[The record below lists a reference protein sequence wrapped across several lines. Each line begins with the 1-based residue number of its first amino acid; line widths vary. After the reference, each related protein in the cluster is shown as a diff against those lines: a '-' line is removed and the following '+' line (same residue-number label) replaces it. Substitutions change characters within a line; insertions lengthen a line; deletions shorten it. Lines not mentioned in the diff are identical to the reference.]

1 MDAVA
6 PARTG
11 RPRELLSR
19 IPSRRTAIAASAAGI
34 GLALAGLSLVTPW
47 ITVFRGLQPI
57 PGFQLEG
64 GRLAGLA
71 IGVVGLLAVGA
82 TIGGG
87 RVLRTIAAL
96 GALAIL
102 LDAAL
107 VHGQIA
113 AYVAD
118 PGPAGPLTQP
128 TLGAGA
134 AGMAIAGGLLLLA
147 CLLIPLR
154 NDRLQPRV
162 ALRLLMAAGLLVAG
176 WIHLL
181 LVPEHLA
188 ESTILGLG
196 FLGSGIAQLALA
208 GLVVWRSRAWNLS
221 AVVALNATLI
231 VVYAYAVLVGLPFG
245 GGEHGDAAGL
255 VVGAGEP
262 IDAFGALSK
271 IGEVVSLLIAFAL
284 LGTTTRN
291 AADRAV
297 GTEGTAPGSVP
308 VIVAK
313 PSR

>member
-1 MDAVA
+1 M
-6 PARTG
+6 
-11 RPRELLSR
+11 
-19 IPSRRTAIAASAAGI
+19 I
-34 GLALAGLSLVTPW
+34 PW

-57 PGFQLEG
+57 TGFQLEG
-64 GRLAGLA
+64 GELAGVAL
-71 IGVVGLLAVGA
+71 GVVGLLAVGA

-87 RVLRTIAAL
+87 RVFRSLAAL

-118 PGPAGPLTQP
+118 PGPAGLLTQP
-128 TLGAGA
+128 TLGVGA
-134 AGMAIAGGLLLLA
+134 AEMAIAGGLLLVA
-147 CLLIPLR
+147 SLLIPLR

-188 ESTILGLG
+188 DSMILGLG
-196 FLGSGIAQLALA
+196 FLASGIAQLALA
-208 GLVVWRSRAWNLS
+208 GLVTWRSRGWNLT
-221 AVVALNATLI
+221 AVVALNAALI
-231 VVYAYAVLVGLPFG
+231 VIYAYAVLVGLPFG
-245 GGEHGDAAGL
+245 GGEHGEAAIGL

-271 IGEVVSLLIAFAL
+271 FGELASLLIAFAL
-284 LGTTTRN
+284 LGTTERN
-291 AADRAV
+291 DAADQAV
-297 GTEGTAPGSVP
+297 ATES
-308 VIVAK
+308 I
-313 PSR
+313 SR